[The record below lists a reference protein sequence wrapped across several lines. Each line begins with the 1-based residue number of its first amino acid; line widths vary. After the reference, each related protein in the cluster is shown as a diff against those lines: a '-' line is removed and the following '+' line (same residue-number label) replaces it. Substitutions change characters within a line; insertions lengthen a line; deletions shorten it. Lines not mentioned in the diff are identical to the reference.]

1 VFVATPSPPL
11 PARPLSAKLVTFGIK
26 KKTDRRP
33 TGGTERQ

>member
-1 VFVATPSPPL
+1 VRDAPSRTA
-11 PARPLSAKLVTFGIK
+11 ARPLSAKLVTFGIK